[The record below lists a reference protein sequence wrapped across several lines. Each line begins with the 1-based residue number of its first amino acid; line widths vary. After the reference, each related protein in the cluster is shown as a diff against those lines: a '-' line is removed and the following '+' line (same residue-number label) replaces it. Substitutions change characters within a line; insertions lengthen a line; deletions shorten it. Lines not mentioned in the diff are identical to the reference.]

1 MEKEKAFQILSELA
15 KNKYPMNNLGMED
28 YGYLMSEHE
37 VECFSHTSLTNENV
51 VRIKEV
57 MDKLGKD
64 LINLGKD
71 YERFVMIIEYNSQNE
86 LMMNEMAPIHE
97 FCEEF
102 VKGKKLC
109 WGLSQHDDIDRVKI
123 TLVASR

>member
-1 MEKEKAFQILSELA
+1 MKKEKAFQILSELA

-71 YERFVMIIEYNSQNE
+71 YERFVMIIEYPYRIP
-86 LMMNEMAPIHE
+86 PIIHSNL
-97 FCEEF
+97 C
-102 VKGKKLC
+102 GTSDQKL
-109 WGLSQHDDIDRVKI
+109 L
-123 TLVASR
+123 